1 MQRFFYLFLQ
11 LYSFSSS
18 KQWLSPWPHS
28 ARRWTFWE
36 PPQQSWCRPG
46 KCLQWKCHDWHY
58 MIICY
63 NLDLDNVCTF
73 GENRIYKCHMNHMT
87 HMYQTGWSFFAV
99 SLNFQHQR
107 ERPTFNQQETS
118 LYIKDV
124 VKQLMGCKSF
134 SFSCW
139 LWEGTVE
146 MQFNIGGENQQ
157 LMSAWPES
165 NCGYQVE

>member
-36 PPQQSWCRPG
+36 PPRQSWCRPG
-46 KCLQWKCHDWHY
+46 KCLLWWIIWHTY
-58 MIICY
+58 
-63 NLDLDNVCTF
+63 VS
-73 GENRIYKCHMNHMT
+73 NRVV
-87 HMYQTGWSFFAV
+87 FFTV
-99 SLNFQHQR
+99 SLNVQQQR

-118 LYIKDV
+118 LFIKNV
-124 VKQLMGCKSF
+124 MEQVMGWKSF

-146 MQFNIGGENQQ
+146 MQFNIGDEYQQ
-157 LMSAWPES
+157 LMSAWPAS
-165 NCGYQVE
+165 NWGYQVELCFLPFHGRPWTCSTEPGNYKSCLWFL